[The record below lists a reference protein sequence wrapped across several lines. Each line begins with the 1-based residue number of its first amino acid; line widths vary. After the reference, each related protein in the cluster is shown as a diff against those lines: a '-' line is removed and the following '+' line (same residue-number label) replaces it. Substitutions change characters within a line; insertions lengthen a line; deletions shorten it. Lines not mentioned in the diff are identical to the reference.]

1 MAGLTIPFSKVA
13 LILTGEITQQLA
25 QRVTER
31 MLALTE
37 VVDEPINMIIS
48 SPGGHVEP
56 GDMVYNMIQFIRP
69 KVCIIGSGWVTS
81 AGALI
86 FAGAELEDHC
96 YLPNTSFLMHQPS
109 GGTGG
114 SASYMEILAEQIR
127 YIRSRFDHFFAQT
140 TRQTIAQIR
149 TDTQRDFWLNTTQA
163 RDYGLLGRMIA
174 SASELS

>member
-25 QRVTER
+25 QRITES

-56 GDMVYNMIQFIRP
+56 GDMVYNMIQFICP
-69 KVCIIGSGWVTS
+69 KMCIIGRGWVTS

-86 FAGAELEDHC
+86 FAGAELEDRYC
-96 YLPNTSFLMHQPS
+96 FPNTPFLFYQSS

-114 SASYMEILAEQIR
+114 STSYMEILAEQIR
-127 YIRSRFDHFFAQT
+127 HMRSRFDHLFTQT
-140 TRQTIAQIR
+140 TRQTMARIR
-149 TDTQRDFWLNTTQA
+149 TDT
-163 RDYGLLGRMIA
+163 
-174 SASELS
+174 